1 MRRAAILLLAA
12 VACHAGGFEKKTFRV
27 PMQDDVRLAT
37 DVYGAEGEA
46 RKPAPLMRTPNNKNG
61 TVAVAE
67 MFAGAGYEVVVQDCR
82 GRYGSERTY
91 EPYRHDGEDGSD
103 TLQWIRH
110 QRSCNSRIGMWGASH
125 PGPAEARNVRRLIN
139 FITSPEL
146 GILSRNHIL
155 DRASVVDL

>member
-1 MRRAAILLLAA
+1 MR
-12 VACHAGGFEKKTFRV
+12 
-27 PMQDDVRLAT
+27 DDVRLAT

-125 PGPAEARNVRRLIN
+125 LRPAEKT
-139 FITSPEL
+139 FPEDPRGPDEL
-146 GILSRNHIL
+146 LPQKRGAWPERSDVPMHYPHP
-155 DRASVVDL
+155 VTGGV